1 MKQLRF
7 VSAQPAT
14 DYYAWQVEVMI
25 NNFLE
30 MGINGNYIDIICMI
44 NNGIIPE
51 KWSKLANHYNY
62 VRFFFYN
69 DTRVTKHYPS
79 STRPNALKQHWLAR
93 PELAENHIFY
103 HDCDIVFTKP
113 INWELF
119 LNDDKWYG
127 SDTRWYISHDYII
140 SKGEDVLNKM
150 CEIVDIDK
158 QIVKDN
164 ELNCIGAQY
173 LLKDI
178 DWQFW
183 DRVERDSERLFKEI
197 TDLNNYK
204 IYLDNQK
211 LGKEKL
217 EGKPE
222 RPPYHP
228 LQIWCADMWAVLWNG
243 WKLGK
248 QTVCTEDLQ
257 FAWATSG
264 EDEWYKF
271 NIFHN
276 AGVTDDIK
284 ATQEKEGLFYKADY
298 MNKMPYNEELKV
310 KPGTAS
316 MKYWEIIKKIS
327 KKSVIM

>member
-7 VSAQPAT
+7 ICAQPAN

-25 NNFLE
+25 NNFIDV
-30 MGINGNYIDIICMI
+30 GINPNFIDIVCII
-44 NNGIIPE
+44 ENGIVPE
-51 KWSKLANHYNY
+51 KWSKLANYYNY

-69 DTRVTKHYPS
+69 DTRKTKYYPS

-93 PELAENHIFY
+93 PELAKNHIFY

-113 INWELF
+113 IKWDMF
-119 LNDDKWYG
+119 LLDDKWYG

-140 SKGEDVLNKM
+140 SKGVDVLDKM
-150 CEIVDIDK
+150 CEIIGIDK
-158 QIVKDN
+158 QIIKEN

-178 DWQFW
+178 DWHFW
-183 DRVERDSERLFKEI
+183 EKVEYDSERLFKEI

-204 IYLDNQK
+204 TFLDNQK
-211 LGKEKL
+211 LNEEKQ
-217 EGKPE
+217 EGKLE

-243 WKLGK
+243 WKMGK
-248 QTVCTEDLQ
+248 VTVCSNDLQ

-264 EDEWYKF
+264 EDEWNKY

-284 ATQEKEGLFYKADY
+284 ATTNNEGLFYKADY
-298 MNKMPYNEELKV
+298 MNKMPFNDELKI

-316 MKYWEIIKKIS
+316 LKYWEIIKKTGNIS
-327 KKSVIM
+327 VL

>member
-7 VSAQPAT
+7 ISAQPAS

-25 NNFLE
+25 NNFIE
-30 MGINGNYIDIICMI
+30 VGINPNFIDVICIIE
-44 NNGIIPE
+44 NGVIPD
-51 KWSKLANHYNY
+51 KWSKLADYYNY

-69 DTRVTKHYPS
+69 DTRITKNYPS
-79 STRPNALKQHWLAR
+79 STRPNALKQHWQAR
-93 PELAENHIFY
+93 PELADNYIFY

-113 INWELF
+113 IKWEMF

-140 SKGEDVLNKM
+140 SKGVDVLDKM
-150 CEIVDIDK
+150 CEIVGIDK

-178 DWQFW
+178 DWHFW
-183 DRVERDSERLFKEI
+183 DNVERDSERLFREI

-211 LGKEKL
+211 LSEEKK

-248 QTVCTEDLQ
+248 QTVCVEDLQ

-264 EDEWYKF
+264 EDEWYKY

-284 ATQEKEGLFYKADY
+284 ATADTEGLFYKADY
-298 MNKMPYNEELKV
+298 MNKTPYNDELKIR
-310 KPGTAS
+310 PGTS
-316 MKYWEIIKKIS
+316 SLKYWEIIKKYG
-327 KKSVIM
+327 KKSIL